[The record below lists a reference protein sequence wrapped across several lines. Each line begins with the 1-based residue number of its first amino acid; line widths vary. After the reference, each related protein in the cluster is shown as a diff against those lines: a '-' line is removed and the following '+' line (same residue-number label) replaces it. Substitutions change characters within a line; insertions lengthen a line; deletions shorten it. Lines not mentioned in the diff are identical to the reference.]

1 MAKKNDLG
9 AVRPKN
15 ICGICGNVILEEGP
29 FAYMDGWRHRKCGPG
44 SKEWTAK
51 HGLSE
56 IGAMLQKGKR
66 GTQTPKIKD
75 PIKQAIKE
83 FCGREKYLRYMDSVN
98 KNIECHWQISATIG
112 GKKITHSRDQGIIDP
127 ELLYQQLMKGSK

>member
-1 MAKKNDLG
+1 MAKNKETLCSVCNK
-9 AVRPKN
+9 P
-15 ICGICGNVILEEGP
+15 ILTSAECFSMGSG
-29 FAYMDGWRHRKCGPG
+29 GWRHRICGPG

-56 IGAMLQKGKR
+56 IGVMLQKGKR
-66 GTQTPKIKD
+66 SAQTPKTKD

-98 KNIECHWQISATIG
+98 KNIECHWQISATIS
-112 GKKITHSRDQGIIDP
+112 GKKITHSRDQGVINP
-127 ELLYQQLMKGSK
+127 ELLYQQLTKGGK